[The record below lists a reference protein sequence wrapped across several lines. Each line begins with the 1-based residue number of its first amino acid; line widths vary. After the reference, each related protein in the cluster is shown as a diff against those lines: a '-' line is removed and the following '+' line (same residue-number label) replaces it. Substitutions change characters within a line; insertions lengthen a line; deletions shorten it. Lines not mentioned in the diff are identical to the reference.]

1 MLRLSLIMAVVLPL
15 LACCGSGGTD
25 NKPAGN
31 HGEEIPLQYAE
42 NLTLTQF
49 PEYVKADIRNPWDT
63 TKALHTYILV
73 PDSLQLPDDLPQGT
87 VVRTPLKKCLVY
99 SSVHNSL
106 ISELGAIEA
115 IKGVCD
121 AQYIHQPD
129 LARRIA
135 DATVEDCGN
144 SMAPNIEKIIKINP
158 DGILL
163 SPFENSG
170 SYGKLGQLGIPI
182 IECADYM
189 ETSPL
194 GRAEW
199 MKFYGLLYGKER
211 EAYDMFSRTESEY
224 KELCSLTDSV
234 SFRPRV
240 LVDRLYGQAWNV
252 PAAEST
258 MGIFIENAG
267 GKNPFDNNKGSGS
280 VGLNAE
286 KVLHQAGDADIWIV
300 RYSQT
305 SDKTLSE
312 LATDNPVYSQV
323 KALKNG
329 NVYGCNTSKVFF
341 YEEVPFHPHWLLAD
355 LIAIFHPEIESGS
368 DASHNYFTLMQ
379 P

>member
-15 LACCGSGGTD
+15 LACCGSGGTN
-25 NKPAGN
+25 NKPAGK

-42 NLTLTQF
+42 NLTLLNSRNMSRPTYATRGTPQRLYT
-49 PEYVKADIRNPWDT
+49 PTSSCPIRCSSPT
-63 TKALHTYILV
+63 I
-73 PDSLQLPDDLPQGT
+73 SPQGT

-199 MKFYGLLYGKER
+199 MKFYGLLYGRER
-211 EAYDMFSRTESEY
+211 EASDMFSRTESEY

-355 LIAIFHPEIESGS
+355 LIAIFHPEIESGR